1 MSAWTAASTLIL
13 LSPPGLTSPT
23 AKNTTFLPA
32 IGDAQLLSK
41 PEFESLWQTFFAEPI
56 ASPRCGSPRE
66 LQGSDA
72 QLIEQ
77 DSFLVQ
83 LRGFRS
89 SICSTD
95 SWFVSSLRIDPC
107 RIRLGKENKSL
118 KDIQKCSLQGKFSE
132 VRVVLQPVE
141 KTDRGNI
148 YPDVALHLAYTVP
161 EFSKFSRIWNSST
174 PKEIIGKLR
183 KDGIWND
190 ASLFMGG
197 AGLER
202 WTFARARFAE
212 GQWTRD
218 RLPHG
223 GFFESISDADLV
235 GKSVKTKRPSHEN
248 AQTLTQAQLLNPL
261 LTHPLQGSCVSCHLA
276 EINRP
281 VRLFRQLGWG
291 LSGETIVSTR
301 VKAEAEF
308 AARELNLIQKNL
320 LKK

>member
-1 MSAWTAASTLIL
+1 MSVWTAASTLIL
-13 LSPPGLTSPT
+13 LSPPGASSNT
-23 AKNTTFLPA
+23 AKNTSVVPA
-32 IGDAQLLSK
+32 IGESQLLSK
-41 PEFESLWQTFFAEPI
+41 SDFDSLWQTFFDEPM
-56 ASPRCGSPRE
+56 SFPKCGSPKE

-72 QLIEQ
+72 HLIER

-89 SICSTD
+89 SICSIE
-95 SWFVSSLRIDPC
+95 SWFVASLRIDPC
-107 RIRLGKENKSL
+107 RVRLGKENKSL
-118 KDIQKCSLQGKFSE
+118 KAIQKCSEQGKFSE

-148 YPDVALHLAYTVP
+148 YPDVALHLAYTIP
-161 EFSKFSRIWNSST
+161 EFSKLSRIWNSSS
-174 PKEIIGKLR
+174 PNELIAKLR

-190 ASLFMGG
+190 ASLFLGG

-202 WTFARARFAE
+202 WTFARALFEKGR
-212 GQWTRD
+212 WRRD
-218 RLPHG
+218 KLPHG

-235 GKSVKTKRPSHEN
+235 GGSTRTQRPSNERSLTR
-248 AQTLTQAQLLNPL
+248 AQILKPL

-276 EINRP
+276 EDNRP
-281 VRLFRQLGWG
+281 ARLFRQLGWG
-291 LSGETIVSTR
+291 LSGEEVVSAR

-308 AARELNLIQKNL
+308 AARELNVIEKNN